1 VANFPF
7 FFIKKKACI
16 AKGRD
21 WGYFYV
27 SGFYNLSDK
36 IIPLFKEYPVQGVKA
51 KDFADFCE
59 AALIIKEGRHLTE
72 DGLEELVKIKSGMN
86 KGRSY

>member
-1 VANFPF
+1 
-7 FFIKKKACI
+7 
-16 AKGRD
+16 
-21 WGYFYV
+21 
-27 SGFYNLSDK
+27 
-36 IIPLFKEYPVQGVKA
+36 VKA
-51 KDFADFCE
+51 KDFADFWQNE

>member
-1 VANFPF
+1 
-7 FFIKKKACI
+7 
-16 AKGRD
+16 
-21 WGYFYV
+21 
-27 SGFYNLSDK
+27 
-36 IIPLFKEYPVQGVKA
+36 VKA